1 MTTRLADHPGTHL
14 FKSAAFRLAA
24 LQGLIFA
31 LIALM
36 LFLVSWWAVRSYV
49 EIQLRQTIAD
59 ESGEIAAL
67 PARARAAAINRALAQ
82 SPRSSF
88 DYGLFAPD
96 HTVIAGDLLKS
107 PVPGWGT
114 IEQHERHPAGGESV
128 RKILVLAISM
138 DDGQLLTVGRDWIV
152 AEPLDGLLQRAFLW
166 AGIAAV
172 LLALISGTVTARSYL
187 RRVEVIAVAA
197 SRIAAGDLAV
207 RVSSSGRGDEFDRL
221 TSALNSMLERIQSL
235 VEGMRQVSSDIAHD
249 LRTPL
254 AHLRQRLEMATHAAG
269 SIESYG
275 HVCERALAD
284 IDGVLETFAALLRI
298 TQIETRQRRAGFAD
312 VDLSL
317 LLTSLAADYGP
328 VLEDQGKDLQVKVT
342 GSVHVHGDVVLLTQ
356 MFVNIL
362 ENTLHHT
369 PAGTSVVLS
378 SRRVG
383 QGCRVI
389 VDDAGPGIPEH
400 ERARVLGRFV
410 RLDASRTS
418 PGNGLGLALVAAV
431 ADLHGVVLTLG
442 DAAPGLRVQLDFPSR
457 PTD

>member
-1 MTTRLADHPGTHL
+1 MTAPMSDRPGTHL

-36 LFLVSWWAVRSYV
+36 LFLVSWWAIKSYV
-49 EIQLRQTIAD
+49 EIQLRQTISD
-59 ESGEIAAL
+59 ESGEVAAL
-67 PARARAAAINRALAQ
+67 PIGKRAAAIDRALSQ

-96 HTVIAGDLLKS
+96 RSLIAGDLLMPPS
-107 PVPGWGT
+107 PGWST
-114 IEQHERHPAGGESV
+114 IEQHERVSEGGDRV
-128 RKILVLAISM
+128 RRILVLAIHL
-138 DDGQLLTVGRDWIV
+138 DDGRLLTVGRDWVV
-152 AEPLDGLLQRAFLW
+152 AESLDGLLQKAFLW

-187 RRVEVIAVAA
+187 RRVEAIAAAA

-221 TSALNSMLERIQSL
+221 TLALNSMLERIQLL

-254 AHLRQRLEMATHAAG
+254 AHLRQRLEMATHEAG

-275 HVCERALAD
+275 QVCERALTD

-312 VDLSL
+312 VDLSS
-317 LLTSLAADYGP
+317 LLTSLGTDYCP
-328 VLEDQGKDLQVKVT
+328 VMEDQGKDLKVKVAGGMT
-342 GSVHVHGDVVLLTQ
+342 VYGDVVLLTQ

-378 SRRVG
+378 ASRVDQR
-383 QGCRVI
+383 CRVI

-410 RLDASRTS
+410 RLDVSRSS
-418 PGNGLGLALVAAV
+418 PGNGLGLALVLAV
-431 ADLHGVVLTLG
+431 ADLHNVALTLG
-442 DAAPGLRVQLDFPSR
+442 DAVPGLRVQLDFPPRSAS
-457 PTD
+457 